1 LGLPRS
7 NGTLYVP
14 RGNVRGLH
22 STRTK
27 QEERLGMNIKLI
39 IEAIL
44 AAFKTSAPP
53 KSDSKTSGRMRI
65 KNVEMIKVSEGLRLE
80 AYLPTPNDVW
90 TIGYGHTKT
99 AKPGMKITN
108 KGAEALLLH
117 DLEWVE
123 DVIELHVEVALTQ
136 NQYDALCSFIYNLGG
151 TNFASSTLLRK
162 LNKGDYQG
170 AADQL
175 PRWNKQKGKVLRG
188 LTIRR
193 KEERDLFLS

>member
-1 LGLPRS
+1 
-7 NGTLYVP
+7 
-14 RGNVRGLH
+14 
-22 STRTK
+22 
-27 QEERLGMNIKLI
+27 MNIKLI

-99 AKPGMKITN
+99 AKQGMKITN

-123 DVIELHVEVALTQ
+123 DVIELHVDVALTQ

-170 AADQL
+170 AADEL